1 MRVQRFADSADRH
14 HGTVGNVATREVRSN
29 LLHDVIPKGVADAL
43 VERSVADHGKLSC
56 LRRDQHQGGVF
67 RVVPVQAG
75 PRELVFRPFER
86 VNGFVGN
93 DAHGDLSGG
102 AVFGRR
108 DRVGDPRAFGARHG
122 LKLTTG
128 AFSAPGCDW
137 K

>member
-14 HGTVGNVATREVRSN
+14 HRTVGNVATREVRSN

-43 VERSVADHGKLSC
+43 VQRAVADHGKLPR
-56 LRRDQHQGGVF
+56 LGRNQYERGVF
-67 RVVPVQAG
+67 RIVPVQAG

-86 VNGFVGN
+86 VDGFVGD
-93 DAHGDLSGG
+93 DAHGDLSGS
-102 AVFGRR
+102 AVLGRR